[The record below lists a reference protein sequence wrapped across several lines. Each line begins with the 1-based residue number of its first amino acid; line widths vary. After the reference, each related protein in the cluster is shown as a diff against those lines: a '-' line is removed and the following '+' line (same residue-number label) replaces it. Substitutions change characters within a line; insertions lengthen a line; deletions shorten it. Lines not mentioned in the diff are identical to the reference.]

1 MKLTRV
7 KIDNFRSI
15 KSMDFAFPESGFLV
29 LVGANNA
36 GKSNVIRAINNI
48 FGVEWSRE
56 RPKSLPCRNIFVQ
69 LDLIAICVES
79 P

>member
-36 GKSNVIRAINNI
+36 GKSI
-48 FGVEWSRE
+48 
-56 RPKSLPCRNIFVQ
+56 
-69 LDLIAICVES
+69 IAITAS
-79 P
+79 SGGKNSGFRGT

>member
-15 KSMDFAFPESGFLV
+15 KSMDFAFPESGFRAKGKGAGSV
-29 LVGANNA
+29 L
-36 GKSNVIRAINNI
+36 
-48 FGVEWSRE
+48 
-56 RPKSLPCRNIFVQ
+56 
-69 LDLIAICVES
+69 S

>member
-36 GKSNVIRAINNI
+36 GKVKRHPSN
-48 FGVEWSRE
+48 
-56 RPKSLPCRNIFVQ
+56 K
-69 LDLIAICVES
+69 
-79 P
+79 

>member
-36 GKSNVIRAINNI
+36 GKSE
-48 FGVEWSRE
+48 GS
-56 RPKSLPCRNIFVQ
+56 
-69 LDLIAICVES
+69 IATAS
-79 P
+79 WLAG

>member
-29 LVGANNA
+29 LIGTNNRKRVD
-36 GKSNVIRAINNI
+36 GRCS
-48 FGVEWSRE
+48 GDE
-56 RPKSLPCRNIFVQ
+56 RTTNRGY
-69 LDLIAICVES
+69 
-79 P
+79 